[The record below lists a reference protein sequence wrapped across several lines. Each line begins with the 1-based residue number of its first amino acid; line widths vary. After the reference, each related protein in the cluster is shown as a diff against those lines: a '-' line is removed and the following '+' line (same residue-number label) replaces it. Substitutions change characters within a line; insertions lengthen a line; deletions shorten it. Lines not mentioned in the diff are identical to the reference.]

1 MTMKKYLIMI
11 IVAVVFV
18 GIGFILWISDKKP
31 TIELNDDDI
40 EVYSNSYLYDLIRS
54 TDVEII
60 SENTMIDTSEIGS
73 YSYSIDFDNNN
84 RMYTKEVKVT
94 VIDTEVP
101 IIVSGTSKTIE
112 VNYENDLCSLIF
124 YADNYDRTPTCSV
137 EGDYNLNEVGEYP
150 IQYVVTDQS
159 DNRSNAEVSLKVIE
173 KTDGS
178 SYQVKAIDFDDIISI
193 HKTENTEVGIDVSR
207 WQGEIDFNQ
216 VKEAGATFVIIRI
229 GVQDG
234 QNGEVEMDYTYL
246 QNIANTKEA
255 GLKVGVYL
263 YSIAT
268 SVEESIEQAHWVADQ
283 LAGQELELPIVFDWE
298 SWSSFTNYQL
308 NLHDLNA
315 IANAF
320 ITTIEKE
327 GYQGM
332 IYGSK
337 NYLENVWEINDESSV
352 WLAHYTDQTT
362 YQSSYRFWQLS
373 DVGVIAGING
383 YVDINVMYY
392 E

>member
-1 MTMKKYLIMI
+1 MTMKKYLIII
-11 IVAVVFV
+11 IVVVVFV
-18 GIGFILWISDKKP
+18 GIGFILWISDKP
-31 TIELNDDDI
+31 TIELNDNHI
-40 EVYSNSYLYDLIRS
+40 EAYSNSYLYDLIRS
-54 TDVEII
+54 ADVEII
-60 SENTMIDTSEIGS
+60 SENTVIDTSEIGS
-73 YSYSIDFDNNN
+73 YSYRVDFDNNN
-84 RMYTKEVKVT
+84 RIYTKEIKVT

-101 IIVSGTSKTIE
+101 IIITGTSKTIE

-137 EGDYNLNEVGEYP
+137 EGDYNLNKVGEYP

-159 DNRSNAEVSLKVIE
+159 GNRSNADVSLKVIE
-173 KTDGS
+173 KTDDS
-178 SYQVKAIDFDDIISI
+178 SYQVKAIDFNDIVSI

-216 VKEAGATFVIIRI
+216 VKEAGATFVIIRV
-229 GVQDG
+229 GVQDR

-246 QNIANTKEA
+246 QNIANAKEA

-362 YQSSYRFWQLS
+362 YQSSYLFWQLS

>member
-1 MTMKKYLIMI
+1 MKKYLIMI

-18 GIGFILWISDKKP
+18 GISFMLWISDKKP

-159 DNRSNAEVSLKVIE
+159 DNRSNADVSLKVIE

-234 QNGEVEMDYTYL
+234 QNGGVEMDYTYL
-246 QNIANTKEA
+246 QNIANAKEA

-268 SVEESIEQAHWVADQ
+268 SVEESIEQAHWVVDQ

-298 SWSSFTNYQL
+298 SWASFTNYQL

-315 IANAF
+315 IADAF
-320 ITTIEKE
+320 ITTVEKE
-327 GYQGM
+327 GYQAM

-337 NYLENVWEINDESSV
+337 NYLENVWEINDESV
-352 WLAHYTDQTT
+352 WLAHYTDKTT
-362 YQSSYRFWQLS
+362 YQSSYRFWQLT

>member
-54 TDVEII
+54 ADVEII

-101 IIVSGTSKTIE
+101 IIVTGTSKTIE

-159 DNRSNAEVSLKVIE
+159 DNRSNADVSLKVIE

-246 QNIANTKEA
+246 QNIANAKEA

-268 SVEESIEQAHWVADQ
+268 SVEESIEQAHWVVDQ

-315 IANAF
+315 IADAF
-320 ITTIEKE
+320 ITTVEKE
-327 GYQGM
+327 GYQAM

-337 NYLENVWEINDESSV
+337 NYLENVWEINDESV
-352 WLAHYTDQTT
+352 WLAHYTDKTT
-362 YQSSYRFWQLS
+362 YQSSYRFWQLT

>member
-1 MTMKKYLIMI
+1 MKKYLIMI

-54 TDVEII
+54 ADVEII

-101 IIVSGTSKTIE
+101 IIVTGTSKTIE

-159 DNRSNAEVSLKVIE
+159 DNRSNADVSLKVIE

-246 QNIANTKEA
+246 QNIANAKEA

-268 SVEESIEQAHWVADQ
+268 SVEESIEQAHWVVDQ

-315 IANAF
+315 IADAF
-320 ITTIEKE
+320 ITTVEKE
-327 GYQGM
+327 GYQAM

-337 NYLENVWEINDESSV
+337 NYLENVWEKKGKSV
-352 WLAHYTDQTT
+352 WLAHYTDKTT
-362 YQSSYRFWQLS
+362 YQSSYRFWQLT

>member
-1 MTMKKYLIMI
+1 MI

-18 GIGFILWISDKKP
+18 GISFMLWISDKKP

-159 DNRSNAEVSLKVIE
+159 DNRSNADVSLKVIE

-234 QNGEVEMDYTYL
+234 QNGGVEMDYTYL
-246 QNIANTKEA
+246 QNIANAKEA

-268 SVEESIEQAHWVADQ
+268 SVEESIEQAHWVVDQ

-298 SWSSFTNYQL
+298 SWASFTNYQL

-315 IANAF
+315 IADAF
-320 ITTIEKE
+320 ITTVEKE
-327 GYQGM
+327 GYQAM

-337 NYLENVWEINDESSV
+337 NYLENVWEINDESV
-352 WLAHYTDQTT
+352 WLAHYTDKTT
-362 YQSSYRFWQLS
+362 YQSSYRFWQLT

>member
-1 MTMKKYLIMI
+1 MKKYLIII

-60 SENTMIDTSEIGS
+60 SENTLIDTSEIGS

-101 IIVSGTSKTIE
+101 IIVTGTSKTIE

-124 YADNYDRTPTCSV
+124 YADNYDRAPNCSV
-137 EGDYNLNEVGEYP
+137 EGDYNLNKVGEYP

-159 DNRSNAEVSLKVIE
+159 DNRSNAEVLLKVIE

-178 SYQVKAIDFDDIISI
+178 SYQVKAIDFNDIVSI

-246 QNIANTKEA
+246 QNIANAKEA

-268 SVEESIEQAHWVADQ
+268 SIEESIEQAHWVVDQ
-283 LAGQELELPIVFDWE
+283 LATQELELPIVFDWE
-298 SWSSFTNYQL
+298 SWASFTNYQL

-315 IANAF
+315 IADAF
-320 ITTIEKE
+320 ITTVEKE

-332 IYGSK
+332 LYGSK
-337 NYLENVWEINDESSV
+337 NYLENVWEKKGKSV
-352 WLAHYTDQTT
+352 WLAHYTDKTT

-373 DVGVIAGING
+373 DVGVIDGING

>member
-1 MTMKKYLIMI
+1 
-11 IVAVVFV
+11 
-18 GIGFILWISDKKP
+18 
-31 TIELNDDDI
+31 
-40 EVYSNSYLYDLIRS
+40 
-54 TDVEII
+54 
-60 SENTMIDTSEIGS
+60 
-73 YSYSIDFDNNN
+73 
-84 RMYTKEVKVT
+84 
-94 VIDTEVP
+94 
-101 IIVSGTSKTIE
+101 
-112 VNYENDLCSLIF
+112 LIF

-246 QNIANTKEA
+246 QNIANAKEA

-268 SVEESIEQAHWVADQ
+268 SVEESIEQAHWVVDQ

-315 IANAF
+315 IADAF
-320 ITTIEKE
+320 IR
-327 GYQGM
+327 Q
-332 IYGSK
+332 
-337 NYLENVWEINDESSV
+337 
-352 WLAHYTDQTT
+352 
-362 YQSSYRFWQLS
+362 
-373 DVGVIAGING
+373 
-383 YVDINVMYY
+383 
-392 E
+392 

>member
-54 TDVEII
+54 ADVEII
-60 SENTMIDTSEIGS
+60 NENTMIDTSEIGS

-159 DNRSNAEVSLKVIE
+159 DNRSNADVSLKVIE

-246 QNIANTKEA
+246 QNIANAKEA

-268 SVEESIEQAHWVADQ
+268 SVEESIEQAHWVVDQ

-315 IANAF
+315 IADAF
-320 ITTIEKE
+320 ITTVEKE
-327 GYQGM
+327 GYQAM

-337 NYLENVWEINDESSV
+337 NYLENVWEINDESV
-352 WLAHYTDQTT
+352 WLAHYTDKTT
-362 YQSSYRFWQLS
+362 YQSSYRFWQLT